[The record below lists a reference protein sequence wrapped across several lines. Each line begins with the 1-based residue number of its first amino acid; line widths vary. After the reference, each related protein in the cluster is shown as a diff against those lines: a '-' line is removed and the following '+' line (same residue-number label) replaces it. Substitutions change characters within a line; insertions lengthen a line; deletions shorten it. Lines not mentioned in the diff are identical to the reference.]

1 MPAETSLWP
10 RQWAGRRAIRIDGS
24 LLLVAP
30 PRLSVAPE
38 SAASDCYSEPL
49 PSPNRELQGASRDDV
64 LTYLGIDGV
73 EPFDDERRAAASE
86 AVASFFEVVRELKLL
101 SKAEDDDRLPFGV
114 AYFSLVR
121 KWVEGQLDAPV
132 AQSTP
137 LEGARDLLA
146 GSLRTLGRTRQ
157 WEEALRKFLA
167 KT

>member
-1 MPAETSLWP
+1 MCSSDLDTTLDDIVFPISEGLA
-10 RQWAGRRAIRIDGS
+10 RRFQRI
-24 LLLVAP
+24 
-30 PRLSVAPE
+30 
-38 SAASDCYSEPL
+38 
-49 PSPNRELQGASRDDV
+49 ELQGASRDDV